1 MLTIYI
7 MNTEQVEDIQK
18 ISKTLDSRL
27 EDSVALPFVLVL
39 GCFVTETTSTFTRL
53 WYRDPVHH
61 RQHLVIV
68 VAITTTLVTYMVRA
82 TE

>member
-18 ISKTLDSRL
+18 ISKTL

-61 RQHLVIV
+61 SQHLVIV
-68 VAITTTLVTYMVRA
+68 VAITATLVTYMVRA

>member
-18 ISKTLDSRL
+18 ISKTL

>member
-18 ISKTLDSRL
+18 ISKTL

-68 VAITTTLVTYMVRA
+68 VVIQQLLLHIW
-82 TE
+82 